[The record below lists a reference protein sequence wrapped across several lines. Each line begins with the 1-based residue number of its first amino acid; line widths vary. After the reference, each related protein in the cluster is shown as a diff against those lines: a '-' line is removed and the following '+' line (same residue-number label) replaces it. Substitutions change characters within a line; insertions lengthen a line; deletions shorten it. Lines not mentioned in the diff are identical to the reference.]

1 MAKRGAVIDM
11 GRHKPVGSSWRSM
24 DTGAYSRS
32 YEPETRPSSSATS
45 PAKPRQWL
53 TSISAKLMPLAGR
66 KFWTCWAMLS
76 MSYVKK
82 HLKHSESVL
91 KRT

>member
-1 MAKRGAVIDM
+1 MAKHGAMHDM
-11 GRHKPVGSSWRSM
+11 GRQAGVAWIHLPTLALMSLRHGL
-24 DTGAYSRS
+24 
-32 YEPETRPSSSATS
+32 SSSATS

-53 TSISAKLMPLAGR
+53 MSISAKLMPMAGR

-91 KRT
+91 FT